1 MRVGSHLSDGLLPSS
16 ISSSWFLGISGNIE
30 TIDYMPQLAPGH
42 WLFILLSMLI
52 LTQSMP
58 LALPHCLL
66 PLDISLLQDL
76 LVICTAT
83 LWMARDNGYSLS
95 VLLGLHLL
103 NSLALLQL
111 HPLSKLLCFVLGLV
125 SQLLP
130 LSLIRD
136 PPSSERSYP
145 LPLIAS
151 PVTPLTGHTLCISNV
166 IIWLGGLPP

>member
-1 MRVGSHLSDGLLPSS
+1 
-16 ISSSWFLGISGNIE
+16 
-30 TIDYMPQLAPGH
+30 
-42 WLFILLSMLI
+42 
-52 LTQSMP
+52 MP

-66 PLDISLLQDL
+66 PLDISLHQDL
-76 LVICTAT
+76 LVIFTET
-83 LWMARDNGYSLS
+83 PWMAKGNGYSLF

-130 LSLIRD
+130 LSLTKGF
-136 PPSSERSYP
+136 P
-145 LPLIAS
+145 LVLKGSPTPLIAS